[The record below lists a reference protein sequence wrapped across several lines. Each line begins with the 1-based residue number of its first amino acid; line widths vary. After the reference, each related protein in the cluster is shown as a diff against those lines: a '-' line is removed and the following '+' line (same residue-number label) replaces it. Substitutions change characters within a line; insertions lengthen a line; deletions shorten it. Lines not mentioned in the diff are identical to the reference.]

1 MSKSRTGKIR
11 EVISAIRANERF
23 LIATH
28 VRPDGDAIGA
38 LLGMKLVLERLG
50 KKADPFCRDNLPP
63 EFEFLPETET
73 VSALPPPD
81 ARYDAAILVDCG
93 DLDRVGDALFDFIK
107 NRVPV
112 VINIDHHVTARP
124 FGTSHW
130 VETGASSTCEMI
142 FDLCMHLSLPPDPDL
157 ASLLYTGIVTDT
169 GSFRFA
175 NTNRR
180 VFEITTVLVEAGAD
194 PAYIAQGVYD
204 STSPEKLSLL
214 ATALGTVEFHANS
227 RLASAE
233 LSRAMLERTK
243 TSYADSEGFI
253 NHLRS
258 VKTVELAV
266 FFREGSDGLIHVS
279 LRSRNGIDVATFA
292 QRHGGGGHRLAAA
305 CRIQGTLRAVR
316 SMIVKEALE
325 YLEGSGRVKG

>member
-11 EVISAIRANERF
+11 EIISAIREKERF

-38 LLGMKLVLERLG
+38 LLGMKLILESLG
-50 KKADPFCRDNLPP
+50 KKADAFCRDKFPP
-63 EFEFLPETET
+63 EFEFLPEADS
-73 VSALPPPD
+73 VGALPHPD
-81 ARYDAAILVDCG
+81 ARYDAAIFVDCG
-93 DLDRVGDALFDFIK
+93 DLERVGDALYDFIK
-107 NRVPV
+107 NHVPV
-112 VINIDHHVTARP
+112 VINIDHHVTGRP
-124 FGTSHW
+124 FGTFHW
-130 VETGASSTCEMI
+130 VETRASSTCEMI
-142 FDLCMHLSLPPDPDL
+142 FDLCMHLSQPPDPDL
-157 ASLLYTGIVTDT
+157 AMLLYTGIITDT

-180 VFEITTVLVEAGAD
+180 VFEIATVLVESGAD
-194 PAYIAQGVYD
+194 PAYIAQEVYD

-214 ATALGTVEFHANS
+214 ASALGTVEFHANS

-233 LSRAMLERTK
+233 LTRAMLERTK

-258 VKTVELAV
+258 VKTVKMAV

-279 LRSRNGIDVATFA
+279 LRSRDGIDVATFA

-305 CRIQGTLRAVR
+305 CRIQGSLGAVR

-325 YLEGSGRVKG
+325 YVEGSGRSKD